1 MFDFLVQVS
10 YNGAESIISEH
21 KEGFL
26 VDKLQKLALLGE
38 SAKYDVCAS
47 SSATPKKF
55 ADAAIGRTVP
65 SGICH
70 SFTPDG
76 RCVSLFK
83 VLMSNQ
89 CEKDCLYCP
98 NRSGRDVPRTR
109 FAPEELAGLFME
121 FYRRNYVEGLFLS
134 SGVMHSTGQTMQQ
147 LLETLEILRF
157 RYKFGGY
164 IHLKILPGT
173 GEAETERAVELAN
186 RVSLNMEA
194 PSALHLA
201 RLSTSKN
208 FATEIMGGM
217 SRIHRH
223 LRNQA
228 GVSHS
233 TQFIVG
239 AAQESDRDILDS
251 TVRLYS
257 DYGLKRAYFS
267 AFQPVPG
274 TPLGE
279 IAGAPLVREH
289 RLYQADFLFR
299 YYGFRMEEL
308 TYDPGGNL
316 DLATDP
322 KQAYAAQHPERFP
335 LEINRATISELLRI
349 PGIGPRS
356 AKKIILLRRECSFRS
371 VEDLKRIGVVTKRAL
386 PFILVQGKKF
396 TPALSK
402 AARNDVRHFQPSLW
416 GDPI

>member
-1 MFDFLVQVS
+1 M
-10 YNGAESIISEH
+10 
-21 KEGFL
+21 
-26 VDKLQKLALLGE
+26 DKLEKLTLLGE

-55 ADAAIGRTVP
+55 KNAAIGRTVP
-65 SGICH
+65 SGLCH

-83 VLMSNQ
+83 VLLSNQ

-98 NRSGRDVPRTR
+98 NRAGRDVPRTR
-109 FAPEELAGLFME
+109 FAPEELAELFME

-134 SGVMHSTGQTMQQ
+134 SGVHHSTGRTMQE
-147 LLETLEILRF
+147 LLETVEILRV

-164 IHLKILPGT
+164 VHLKILPGAD
-173 GEAETERAVELAN
+173 EAETEKAIELAN

-201 RLSTSKN
+201 RLSSTKN
-208 FATEIMGGM
+208 FATDIMGGM
-217 SRIHRH
+217 SRIQRH
-223 LRNQA
+223 LLHQP

-239 AAQESDRDILDS
+239 AAQESDHDILSS

-274 TPLGE
+274 TPLDG

-308 TYDPGGNL
+308 AYDPGGNL

-335 LEINRATISELLRI
+335 LEINRASISELLRI

-356 AKKIILLRRECSFRS
+356 AKKIVLLRRECSFRS

-386 PFILVQGKKF
+386 PYVLVQGKQF
-396 TPALSK
+396 SPAITSPVCAVSLYS
-402 AARNDVRHFQPSLW
+402 QPSLW
-416 GDPI
+416 ENTI

>member
-1 MFDFLVQVS
+1 
-10 YNGAESIISEH
+10 
-21 KEGFL
+21 
-26 VDKLQKLALLGE
+26 
-38 SAKYDVCAS
+38 
-47 SSATPKKF
+47 
-55 ADAAIGRTVP
+55 
-65 SGICH
+65 
-70 SFTPDG
+70 
-76 RCVSLFK
+76 
-83 VLMSNQ
+83 
-89 CEKDCLYCP
+89 
-98 NRSGRDVPRTR
+98 
-109 FAPEELAGLFME
+109 
-121 FYRRNYVEGLFLS
+121 
-134 SGVMHSTGQTMQQ
+134 
-147 LLETLEILRF
+147 
-157 RYKFGGY
+157 
-164 IHLKILPGT
+164 
-173 GEAETERAVELAN
+173 
-186 RVSLNMEA
+186 MEA

-208 FATEIMGGM
+208 FATDIMGGM

-223 LRNQA
+223 LRNQS

-335 LEINRATISELLRI
+335 LEINRATIAELLRI

-356 AKKIILLRRECSFRS
+356 AKKIVLLRRECSFRS

-396 TPALSK
+396 TPALSRT
-402 AARNDVRHFQPSLW
+402 ARNDVRHIQPSLW
-416 GDPI
+416 GDSI

>member
-1 MFDFLVQVS
+1 MDQF
-10 YNGAESIISEH
+10 E
-21 KEGFL
+21 
-26 VDKLQKLALLGE
+26 KLALLGE

-55 ADAAIGRTVP
+55 PDADIGRTVP

-83 VLMSNQ
+83 VLLSNH

-98 NRSGRDVPRTR
+98 NRAGRDVPRSR
-109 FAPEELAGLFME
+109 FEPEELAGLFME

-134 SGVMHSTGQTMQQ
+134 SGVRHSTGRTMQE
-147 LLETLEILRF
+147 LLETVEILRF

-164 IHLKILPGT
+164 IHLKILPGA
-173 GEAETERAVELAN
+173 GEAETEKAVELAN

-194 PSALHLA
+194 PTAAHLA
-201 RLSTSKN
+201 RLSRSKN
-208 FATEIMGGM
+208 FAAEIMGGL
-217 SRIHRH
+217 SRISRYV
-223 LRNQA
+223 RRQP

-239 AAQESDRDILDS
+239 AAQESDRDILGS

-267 AFQPVPG
+267 TFQPVPG
-274 TPLGE
+274 TPLDGLS
-279 IAGAPLVREH
+279 GAPLLREH

-299 YYGFRMEEL
+299 YYGFQMQEL
-308 TYDPGGNL
+308 AYDATGNL
-316 DLATDP
+316 DLSTDP
-322 KQAYAAQHPERFP
+322 KQAFALRHPELFP
-335 LEINRATISELLRI
+335 LEINRASLAELLRI

-356 AKKIILLRRECSFRS
+356 AKKIVGLRREAQFRAL
-371 VEDLKRIGVVTKRAL
+371 EDLARIGVVTKRAL
-386 PFILVQGKKF
+386 PFILVQGKHF
-396 TPALSK
+396 SALPTRPRRANGSVQT
-402 AARNDVRHFQPSLW
+402 NLW
-416 GDPI
+416 GDEA

>member
-1 MFDFLVQVS
+1 M
-10 YNGAESIISEH
+10 
-21 KEGFL
+21 
-26 VDKLQKLALLGE
+26 DKLEKLALLGE

-55 ADAAIGRTVP
+55 KNADIGRTIP
-65 SGICH
+65 SGVCH

-83 VLMSNQ
+83 VLLSNQ

-98 NRSGRDVPRTR
+98 NRAGRDVPRSH
-109 FAPEELAGLFME
+109 FAPEELAELFMD

-134 SGVMHSTGQTMQQ
+134 SGVRHSTGRTMQE

-164 IHLKILPGT
+164 VHLKILPGA
-173 GEAETERAVELAN
+173 GEAETEKAVELAN

-194 PSALHLA
+194 PSAIHLA
-201 RLSTSKN
+201 RLSHTKN

-223 LRNQA
+223 ILHQS

-239 AAQESDRDILDS
+239 AAQESDHDILDS

-274 TPLGE
+274 TPLDG
-279 IAGAPLVREH
+279 IVGAPLIREH

-299 YYGFRMEEL
+299 YYGFRMDEL
-308 TYDPGGNL
+308 AFDPIGNL
-316 DLATDP
+316 DLTTDP
-322 KQAYAAQHPERFP
+322 KQAYALQHPERFP
-335 LEINRATISELLRI
+335 LEINRASIADLLRI

-356 AKKIILLRRECSFRS
+356 AKKIFMLRRECAFRS
-371 VEDLKRIGVVTKRAL
+371 VEELARIGVVTKRAL

-396 TPALSK
+396 SPPVSLLPTR
-402 AARNDVRHFQPSLW
+402 AASSYTQPSLW
-416 GDPI
+416 GTAI